1 MLIDVQTLFI
11 KSRLVPLIALAFG
24 LSTQPSFADVTSYA
38 RFDFNAGGLIS
49 SPISRGSS
57 KAAGNQKIV
66 AQDVYNVNSASSAAT
81 YTSPDSYVKYDRWA
95 NGLSAGEG
103 LASFNIFLYS
113 NYANASSWGQQLKLN
128 PSNDASVLSAT
139 AGAGWKYNVVSMNQN
154 NAGLTPGST
163 TYGYSIQWYTTN
175 ENSRIRSGS
184 DLAGFSFTAP
194 VELFDSTTNDTWAVK
209 NGGSYAVWF
218 GTQNRPGDTLFTA
231 PDNFIQ
237 PIKFDNNWEGSATTD
252 TFASGV
258 NSVWNGTMM
267 LNATV
272 IPEPTTGSLILVSLT
287 IGAFLRRRRTPS
299 V

>member
-1 MLIDVQTLFI
+1 MA
-11 KSRLVPLIALAFG
+11 S
-24 LSTQPSFADVTSYA
+24 PSFADVTSYT
-38 RFDFNAGGLIS
+38 RFDFNAGHLITA
-49 SPISRGSS
+49 PINQGSS
-57 KAAGNQKIV
+57 KAAGNQKVV
-66 AQDVYNVNSASSAAT
+66 AQDIYNVNSASSAST
-81 YTSPDSYVKYDRWA
+81 YTTANSYVKYDHWA

-139 AGAGWKYNVVSMNQN
+139 AGAGWNYKVVSMNQN

-194 VELFDSTTNDTWAVK
+194 FELFNSETSDTWAVK

-218 GTQNRPGDTLFTA
+218 GTQNRPDDVLFTA
-231 PDNFIQ
+231 PNNYIQ
-237 PIKFDNNWEGSATTD
+237 PLKFDNKWEGGAVAD
-252 TFASGV
+252 TFASGA

-272 IPEPTTGSLILVSLT
+272 LAIPEPATGSLVLVSLT
-287 IGAFLRRRRTPS
+287 IAALLRRRRTPS

>member
-1 MLIDVQTLFI
+1 MLNVRSTHHLPLLL
-11 KSRLVPLIALAFG
+11 LVAMA
-24 LSTQPSFADVTSYA
+24 SPSFADVTSYT
-38 RFDFNAGGLIS
+38 RFDFNAGHLITA
-49 SPISRGSS
+49 PINQGSS
-57 KAAGNQKIV
+57 KAAGNQKVV
-66 AQDVYNVNSASSAAT
+66 AKDIYNVNSASSAST
-81 YTSPDSYVKYDRWA
+81 YTTANSYVKYDHWA

-139 AGAGWKYNVVSMNQN
+139 AGAGWNYKVVSMNQN

-194 VELFDSTTNDTWAVK
+194 VELFNSETSDTWDVK
-209 NGGSYAVWF
+209 HGGSYAVWF
-218 GTQNRPGDTLFTA
+218 GTQNRPGDLLFTA

-237 PIKFDNNWEGSATTD
+237 PIKFDNNWEGGATAD
-252 TFASGV
+252 TFASGD

-272 IPEPTTGSLILVSLT
+272 LAIPEPTTGSLVLVSLS
-287 IGAFLRRRRTPS
+287 IGALLRRRRTLS
-299 V
+299 S

>member
-1 MLIDVQTLFI
+1 MLNVRSTH
-11 KSRLVPLIALAFG
+11 RLPLLLLVAMA
-24 LSTQPSFADVTSYA
+24 SPSFADVTSYT
-38 RFDFNAGGLIS
+38 RFDFNAGHLITA
-49 SPISRGSS
+49 PINQGSS
-57 KAAGNQKIV
+57 KAAGNQKVV
-66 AQDVYNVNSASSAAT
+66 AKDIYNVNSASSAST
-81 YTSPDSYVKYDRWA
+81 YTTANSYVKYDHWA

-139 AGAGWKYNVVSMNQN
+139 AGAGWNYKVVSMNQN

-194 VELFDSTTNDTWAVK
+194 VELFNSETSDTWDVK
-209 NGGSYAVWF
+209 HGGSYAVWF
-218 GTQNRPGDTLFTA
+218 GTQNRPGDLLFTA

>member
-1 MLIDVQTLFI
+1 MLIVRSTR
-11 KSRLVPLIALAFG
+11 RLPLLLLVAMA
-24 LSTQPSFADVTSYA
+24 SPSFADVTSYT
-38 RFDFNAGGLIS
+38 RFDFNAGHLITA
-49 SPISRGSS
+49 PINQGSS
-57 KAAGNQKIV
+57 KAAGNQKVV
-66 AQDVYNVNSASSAAT
+66 ARDVYNVNSASSAST
-81 YTSPDSYVKYDRWA
+81 YTTANSYVKYDHWA

-139 AGAGWKYNVVSMNQN
+139 AGAGWNYKVVSMNQN

-194 VELFDSTTNDTWAVK
+194 VELFNSETSDTWDVK
-209 NGGSYAVWF
+209 HGGSYAVWF
-218 GTQNRPGDTLFTA
+218 GTQNRPGDLLFTA

-237 PIKFDNNWEGSATTD
+237 PIKFDNNWEGGATAD
-252 TFASGV
+252 TFASGD

-272 IPEPTTGSLILVSLT
+272 LAIPEPTTGSLVLVSLS
-287 IGAFLRRRRTPS
+287 IGALLRRRRTLS
-299 V
+299 S

>member
-1 MLIDVQTLFI
+1 M
-11 KSRLVPLIALAFG
+11 KSQLALLIALAVG
-24 LSTQPSFADVTSYA
+24 LSTQPSFADVTSYS
-38 RFDFNAGGLIS
+38 RFDFNAGHLITGPLS
-49 SPISRGSS
+49 QGSS
-57 KAAGNQKIV
+57 KAAGNQKVV
-66 AQDVYNVNSASSAAT
+66 AQNAYNVNSASSAST
-81 YTSPDSYVKYDRWA
+81 YTTANSYIKYDHWA
-95 NGLSAGEG
+95 NGLSSGEG

-139 AGAGWKYNVVSMNQN
+139 AGAGWNYKVVSMSQN
-154 NAGLTPGST
+154 NAGLTPGSV

-194 VELFDSTTNDTWAVK
+194 VELFNSETNDTWAVK
-209 NGGSYAVWF
+209 HGGSYAVWF
-218 GTQNRPGDTLFTA
+218 GTQNRPGDLLFTA

-237 PIKFDNNWEGSATTD
+237 PIKFDNNWEGGATAD
-252 TFASGV
+252 TFASGD

-272 IPEPTTGSLILVSLT
+272 IPEPTTGSLVLVSLT
-287 IGAFLRRRRTPS
+287 IGALLRRRRTLS
-299 V
+299 S

>member
-1 MLIDVQTLFI
+1 MLNVRSTH
-11 KSRLVPLIALAFG
+11 RLPLLLLVAMA
-24 LSTQPSFADVTSYA
+24 SPSFADVTSYT
-38 RFDFNAGGLIS
+38 RFDFNAGHLITA
-49 SPISRGSS
+49 PINQGSS
-57 KAAGNQKIV
+57 KAAGNQKVV
-66 AQDVYNVNSASSAAT
+66 AKDIYNVNSASSAST
-81 YTSPDSYVKYDRWA
+81 YTTANSYVKYDHWA

-139 AGAGWKYNVVSMNQN
+139 AGAGWNYKVVSMNQN

-194 VELFDSTTNDTWAVK
+194 VELFNSETSDTWDVK
-209 NGGSYAVWF
+209 HGGSYAVWF
-218 GTQNRPGDTLFTA
+218 GTQNRPGDLLFTA

-237 PIKFDNNWEGSATTD
+237 PIKFDNNWEGGATAD
-252 TFASGV
+252 TFASGD

-272 IPEPTTGSLILVSLT
+272 LAIPEPTTGSLVLVSLS
-287 IGAFLRRRRTPS
+287 IGALLRRRRTLS
-299 V
+299 S

>member
-1 MLIDVQTLFI
+1 MLDVRSTH
-11 KSRLVPLIALAFG
+11 RLPLLLLVAMA
-24 LSTQPSFADVTSYA
+24 SPSFADVTSYT
-38 RFDFNAGGLIS
+38 RFDFNAGHLITA
-49 SPISRGSS
+49 PINQGSS
-57 KAAGNQKIV
+57 KAAGNQKVV
-66 AQDVYNVNSASSAAT
+66 AKDIYNVNSASSAST
-81 YTSPDSYVKYDRWA
+81 YTTANSYVKYDHWA

-139 AGAGWKYNVVSMNQN
+139 AGAGWNYKVVSMNQN

-194 VELFDSTTNDTWAVK
+194 VELFNSETSDTWDVK
-209 NGGSYAVWF
+209 HGGSYAVWF
-218 GTQNRPGDTLFTA
+218 GTQNRPGDLLFTA

>member
-1 MLIDVQTLFI
+1 MA
-11 KSRLVPLIALAFG
+11 S
-24 LSTQPSFADVTSYA
+24 PSFADVTSYT
-38 RFDFNAGGLIS
+38 RFDFNAGHLITA
-49 SPISRGSS
+49 PINQGSS
-57 KAAGNQKIV
+57 KAAGNQKVV
-66 AQDVYNVNSASSAAT
+66 AKDIYNVNSASSAST
-81 YTSPDSYVKYDRWA
+81 YTTANSYVKYDHWA

-139 AGAGWKYNVVSMNQN
+139 AGAGWNYKVVSMNQN

-194 VELFDSTTNDTWAVK
+194 VELFNSETSDTWDVK
-209 NGGSYAVWF
+209 HGGSYAVWF
-218 GTQNRPGDTLFTA
+218 GTQNRPGDLLFTA

-237 PIKFDNNWEGSATTD
+237 PIKFDNNWEGGATAD
-252 TFASGV
+252 TFASGD

-272 IPEPTTGSLILVSLT
+272 LAIPEPTTGSLVLVSLS
-287 IGAFLRRRRTPS
+287 IGALLRRRRTLS
-299 V
+299 S

>member
-1 MLIDVQTLFI
+1 MA
-11 KSRLVPLIALAFG
+11 S
-24 LSTQPSFADVTSYA
+24 PSFADVTSYT
-38 RFDFNAGGLIS
+38 RFDFNAGHLITA
-49 SPISRGSS
+49 PINQGSS
-57 KAAGNQKIV
+57 KAAGNQKVV
-66 AQDVYNVNSASSAAT
+66 AQDIYNVNSASSAST
-81 YTSPDSYVKYDRWA
+81 YTTANSYVKYDHWA

-113 NYANASSWGQQLKLN
+113 NYANASSWGQKLTLN

-139 AGAGWKYNVVSMNQN
+139 AGAGWNYKVVSMNQN

-194 VELFDSTTNDTWAVK
+194 VELFNSETNDTWDVK
-209 NGGSYAVWF
+209 HGGSYAVWF
-218 GTQNRPGDTLFTA
+218 GTQNRPGDLLFTA

-237 PIKFDNNWEGSATTD
+237 PIKFDNNWEGGATAD
-252 TFASGV
+252 TFASGD

-272 IPEPTTGSLILVSLT
+272 LAIPEPTTGSLVLVSLT
-287 IGAFLRRRRTPS
+287 IGALLRRRRTLS
-299 V
+299 S

>member
-1 MLIDVQTLFI
+1 MLNVRSTH
-11 KSRLVPLIALAFG
+11 RLPLLLLVAMA
-24 LSTQPSFADVTSYA
+24 SPSFADVTSYT
-38 RFDFNAGGLIS
+38 RFDFNAGHLITA
-49 SPISRGSS
+49 PINQGSS
-57 KAAGNQKIV
+57 KAAGNQKVV
-66 AQDVYNVNSASSAAT
+66 AKDIYNVNSASSAST
-81 YTSPDSYVKYDRWA
+81 YTTANSYVKYDHWA

-139 AGAGWKYNVVSMNQN
+139 AGAGWNYKVVSMNQN

-194 VELFDSTTNDTWAVK
+194 VELFNSETSDTWDVK
-209 NGGSYAVWF
+209 HGGSYAVWF
-218 GTQNRPGDTLFTA
+218 GTQNRPGDLLFTA

-237 PIKFDNNWEGSATTD
+237 PIKFDNNWEGGATAD
-252 TFASGV
+252 TFASGD

-272 IPEPTTGSLILVSLT
+272 LAIPEPTTGSLVLVSLT
-287 IGAFLRRRRTPS
+287 IGALLRRRRTLS
-299 V
+299 S

>member
-1 MLIDVQTLFI
+1 MQTLFI
-11 KSRLVPLIALAFG
+11 KSRLVPLIALAVG
-24 LSTQPSFADVTSYA
+24 LSTQPSSADVTSYA

-49 SPISRGSS
+49 PPISRGNS
-57 KAAGNQKIV
+57 KGAGNQKIV

-128 PSNDASVLSAT
+128 PSNNASVLSAT

-218 GTQNRPGDTLFTA
+218 GTQNRPGDNLFTA

-237 PIKFDNNWEGSATTD
+237 PIKFDNNWEGGATGD

-272 IPEPTTGSLILVSLT
+272 IPEPTTGSLVLVSLT
-287 IGAFLRRRRTPS
+287 IGAFLRRRRAPS
-299 V
+299 S

>member
-1 MLIDVQTLFI
+1 MQTLFI
-11 KSRLVPLIALAFG
+11 KSRLVPLIALAVG

-38 RFDFNAGGLIS
+38 RFDFNAGFLTSGPL
-49 SPISRGSS
+49 SRGSS

-66 AQDVYNVNSASSAAT
+66 AQDVYNVNSATSAAT

-103 LASFNIFLYS
+103 LASFIIFLYS

-128 PSNDASVLSAT
+128 SSNDASVLSAT
-139 AGAGWKYNVVSMNQN
+139 AGAGWNYKVVSMNQN
-154 NAGLTPGST
+154 SAGLTPGST

-237 PIKFDNNWEGSATTD
+237 PIKFDNNWEGGATGD
-252 TFASGV
+252 TFASSV

-272 IPEPTTGSLILVSLT
+272 IPEPTTGSLVLVSLT

>member
-1 MLIDVQTLFI
+1 VQTLFI
-11 KSRLVPLIALAFG
+11 KSRLVSLIALAVG
-24 LSTQPSFADVTSYA
+24 LFTQPTFADVTSYA

-49 SPISRGSS
+49 SPISRGTS

-66 AQDVYNVNSASSAAT
+66 AQDVYNVNSANSAAT
-81 YTSPDSYVKYDRWA
+81 YTSPNSYVNYDHWA

-113 NYANASSWGQQLKLN
+113 NYANASTWGQQLKLN

-237 PIKFDNNWEGSATTD
+237 PIKFDNNWEGGAIGD

-272 IPEPTTGSLILVSLT
+272 IPVIPEPTTGSLVLVSLT

-299 V
+299 L

>member
-1 MLIDVQTLFI
+1 MQTLFI
-11 KSRLVPLIALAFG
+11 KSRLVPLIALAVG

-49 SPISRGSS
+49 SPISRGTS

-218 GTQNRPGDTLFTA
+218 GTQNRLGDTLFTA

-237 PIKFDNNWEGSATTD
+237 PIKFDNNWEGSATAD

>member
-1 MLIDVQTLFI
+1 MLNVRSTH
-11 KSRLVPLIALAFG
+11 RLPLLLLVAMA
-24 LSTQPSFADVTSYA
+24 SPSFADVTSYT
-38 RFDFNAGGLIS
+38 RFDFNAGHLITA
-49 SPISRGSS
+49 PINQGSS
-57 KAAGNQKIV
+57 KAAGNQKVV
-66 AQDVYNVNSASSAAT
+66 AKDIYNVNSASSAST
-81 YTSPDSYVKYDRWA
+81 YTTANSYVKYDHWA

-218 GTQNRPGDTLFTA
+218 GTQNRLGDTLFTA

>member
-1 MLIDVQTLFI
+1 MFI
-11 KSRLVPLIALAFG
+11 KSRLVPLIALAVG
-24 LSTQPSFADVTSYA
+24 LSTQPSVADVTSYT
-38 RFDFNAGGLIS
+38 RFDFNAGHLITA
-49 SPISRGSS
+49 PINQGSS
-57 KAAGNQKIV
+57 KAAGNQKVV
-66 AQDVYNVNSASSAAT
+66 AQNIYDVNSASSAST
-81 YTSPDSYVKYDRWA
+81 YTTANSYVKYDHWA

-139 AGAGWKYNVVSMNQN
+139 AGAGWNYKVVSMAQN
-154 NAGLTPGST
+154 NAGLTPGSI

-194 VELFDSTTNDTWAVK
+194 VELFNSETNDTWDVK
-209 NGGSYAVWF
+209 HGGSYAVWF

-231 PDNFIQ
+231 ADNFIQ
-237 PIKFDNNWEGSATTD
+237 PIKFDENWEGGRTD
-252 TFASGV
+252 TFASGD

-272 IPEPTTGSLILVSLT
+272 LTIPEPTTGSLVLVSLT

>member
-1 MLIDVQTLFI
+1 MLNVRSTH
-11 KSRLVPLIALAFG
+11 RLPLLLLVAMA
-24 LSTQPSFADVTSYA
+24 SPSFADVTSYT
-38 RFDFNAGGLIS
+38 RFDFNAGHLITA
-49 SPISRGSS
+49 PINQGSS
-57 KAAGNQKIV
+57 KAAGNQKVV
-66 AQDVYNVNSASSAAT
+66 AKDIYNVNSASSAST
-81 YTSPDSYVKYDRWA
+81 YTTANSYVKYDHWA

-139 AGAGWKYNVVSMNQN
+139 AGAGWNYKVVSMNQN

-194 VELFDSTTNDTWAVK
+194 VELFNSETNDTWAVK
-209 NGGSYAVWF
+209 HGGSYAVWF
-218 GTQNRPGDTLFTA
+218 GTQNRPGDLLFTA

>member
-1 MLIDVQTLFI
+1 MLNVRSTHHLPLLL
-11 KSRLVPLIALAFG
+11 LVAMA
-24 LSTQPSFADVTSYA
+24 SPSFADVTSYT
-38 RFDFNAGGLIS
+38 RFDFNAGHLITA
-49 SPISRGSS
+49 PINQGSS
-57 KAAGNQKIV
+57 KAAGNQKVV
-66 AQDVYNVNSASSAAT
+66 AKDIYNVNSASSAST
-81 YTSPDSYVKYDRWA
+81 YTTANSYVKYDHWA

-139 AGAGWKYNVVSMNQN
+139 AGAGWNYKVVSMNQN

-194 VELFDSTTNDTWAVK
+194 VELFNSETNDTWAVK
-209 NGGSYAVWF
+209 HGGSYAVWF
-218 GTQNRPGDTLFTA
+218 GTQNRPGDLLFTA

-237 PIKFDNNWEGSATTD
+237 PIKFDNNWEDGATAD
-252 TFASGV
+252 TFASGS

-287 IGAFLRRRRTPS
+287 IGAFLRRRRTHS

>member
-11 KSRLVPLIALAFG
+11 KSRLAPLIALALG
-24 LSTQPSFADVTSYA
+24 LSTQPSFADVTSYT
-38 RFDFNAGGLIS
+38 RFDFNAGHVITA
-49 SPISRGSS
+49 PINQGSS
-57 KAAGNQKIV
+57 KAAGNQKVV
-66 AQDVYNVNSASSAAT
+66 AQDIYNVNSASSAST
-81 YTSPDSYVKYDRWA
+81 YTTANSYVKYDHWA

-139 AGAGWKYNVVSMNQN
+139 AGAGWNYKVVSMNQN

-194 VELFDSTTNDTWAVK
+194 VELFNSETNDTWDVK
-209 NGGSYAVWF
+209 HGGSYAVWF
-218 GTQNRPGDTLFTA
+218 GTQNRPGDLLFTA

-237 PIKFDNNWEGSATTD
+237 PIKFDNNWEGSATAD

-272 IPEPTTGSLILVSLT
+272 IPEPTTGSLVLVSLT
-287 IGAFLRRRRTPS
+287 IGAFLRRRRNPS

>member
-1 MLIDVQTLFI
+1 METVFI
-11 KSRLVPLIALAFG
+11 KSRLVPLIALAVG

-38 RFDFNAGGLIS
+38 RFDFNAGFLTSGPL
-49 SPISRGSS
+49 SRGSS
-57 KAAGNQKIV
+57 KAAGNQKTV
-66 AQDVYNVNSASSAAT
+66 AQDVYNVNSATSAAT

-103 LASFNIFLYS
+103 IASFNIFLYS
-113 NYANASSWGQQLKLN
+113 NYANAASWGQQLKLN
-128 PSNDASVLSAT
+128 PSNDAFGLSAT
-139 AGAGWKYNVVSMNQN
+139 AGDGWNYKVVSMNQDN
-154 NAGLTPGST
+154 SGLTPGSA

-175 ENSRIRSGS
+175 ENFRIRNGS
-184 DLAGFSFTAP
+184 DLPGFSFTAP

-218 GTQNRPGDTLFTA
+218 GTQNRPGDVFTA

-237 PIKFDNNWEGSATTD
+237 PIKFDNNWEDGATGD

-267 LNATV
+267 LSAAV
-272 IPEPTTGSLILVSLT
+272 IPEPTTGSLVLVSLT

-299 V
+299 SI

>member
-1 MLIDVQTLFI
+1 MA
-11 KSRLVPLIALAFG
+11 S
-24 LSTQPSFADVTSYA
+24 PSFADVTSYT
-38 RFDFNAGGLIS
+38 RFDFNAGHLITA
-49 SPISRGSS
+49 PINQGSS
-57 KAAGNQKIV
+57 KAAGNQKVV
-66 AQDVYNVNSASSAAT
+66 AQDIYNVNSASSAST
-81 YTSPDSYVKYDRWA
+81 YTTANSYVKYDHWA

-139 AGAGWKYNVVSMNQN
+139 AGAGWNYKVVNMNQN

-194 VELFDSTTNDTWAVK
+194 VELFNSETNDTWDVK
-209 NGGSYAVWF
+209 HGGSYAVWF
-218 GTQNRPGDTLFTA
+218 GTQNRPGDVLFTA

-237 PIKFDNNWEGSATTD
+237 PIKFDNSWEGGTAAD
-252 TFASGV
+252 TFASGD

-272 IPEPTTGSLILVSLT
+272 LTIPEPTTGSLVLVSLT

>member
-1 MLIDVQTLFI
+1 MQTLFI
-11 KSRLVPLIALAFG
+11 KSRLAPLIALALG
-24 LSTQPSFADVTSYA
+24 LSTQPSFADVTSYT
-38 RFDFNAGGLIS
+38 RFDFNAGHLITG
-49 SPISRGSS
+49 PVNQGSS
-57 KAAGNQKIV
+57 KAAGNQKVV
-66 AQDVYNVNSASSAAT
+66 AQDIYNVNSASSAST
-81 YTSPDSYVKYDRWA
+81 YTTANSYVKYDHWA

-139 AGAGWKYNVVSMNQN
+139 AGAGWNYKVVSMNQN

-194 VELFDSTTNDTWAVK
+194 VELFNSETSDTWDVK
-209 NGGSYAVWF
+209 HGGSYAVWF
-218 GTQNRPGDTLFTA
+218 GTQNRPGDLLFTA

>member
-1 MLIDVQTLFI
+1 MLDVRSTH
-11 KSRLVPLIALAFG
+11 RLPLLLLVAMA
-24 LSTQPSFADVTSYA
+24 SPSFADVTSYT
-38 RFDFNAGGLIS
+38 RFDFNAGHLITA
-49 SPISRGSS
+49 PINQGSS
-57 KAAGNQKIV
+57 KAAGNQKVV
-66 AQDVYNVNSASSAAT
+66 AKDIYNVNSASSAST
-81 YTSPDSYVKYDRWA
+81 YTTANSYVKYDHWA

-139 AGAGWKYNVVSMNQN
+139 AGAGWNYKVVSMNQN

-194 VELFDSTTNDTWAVK
+194 VELFNSETSDTWDVK
-209 NGGSYAVWF
+209 HGGSYAVWF
-218 GTQNRPGDTLFTA
+218 GTQNRPGDLLFTA

-237 PIKFDNNWEGSATTD
+237 PIKFDNNWEGGATAD
-252 TFASGV
+252 TFASGD

-272 IPEPTTGSLILVSLT
+272 LAIPEPTTGSLVLVSLS
-287 IGAFLRRRRTPS
+287 IGALLRRRRTLS
-299 V
+299 S

>member
-1 MLIDVQTLFI
+1 MQTLFI
-11 KSRLVPLIALAFG
+11 KSRLIPLIALAVG

-38 RFDFNAGGLIS
+38 RFDFNAGFLTSGPL
-49 SPISRGSS
+49 SRGSS

-66 AQDVYNVNSASSAAT
+66 AQDVYNLNSATSAAT

-103 LASFNIFLYS
+103 IASFNIFLYS
-113 NYANASSWGQQLKLN
+113 NYANAASWGQQLKL
-128 PSNDASVLSAT
+128 PASNSAFGLSAT
-139 AGAGWKYNVVSMNQN
+139 AGDGWNYKVVSMNQDN
-154 NAGLTPGST
+154 SGLTPGSA
-163 TYGYSIQWYTTN
+163 TYGYSIQWWTTN
-175 ENSRIRSGS
+175 ENSRINGS
-184 DLAGFSFTAP
+184 SLPGFSFTAP

-237 PIKFDNNWEGSATTD
+237 PIKFDNNWEGGAAGD

-267 LNATV
+267 LSAAVV
-272 IPEPTTGSLILVSLT
+272 IPEPTTGSLVLVSLT
-287 IGAFLRRRRTPS
+287 IGAVLRRRRSPS
-299 V
+299 L

>member
-1 MLIDVQTLFI
+1 MQTLFI
-11 KSRLVPLIALAFG
+11 KSRLAPLIALALG
-24 LSTQPSFADVTSYA
+24 LSTQPSFADVTSYT
-38 RFDFNAGGLIS
+38 RFDFNAGHLITG
-49 SPISRGSS
+49 PVNQGSS
-57 KAAGNQKIV
+57 KAAGNQKVV
-66 AQDVYNVNSASSAAT
+66 AQDIYNVNSASSAST
-81 YTSPDSYVKYDRWA
+81 YTTANSYVKYDHWA

-113 NYANASSWGQQLKLN
+113 DYANASSWGQQLKLN

-139 AGAGWKYNVVSMNQN
+139 AGAGWNYKVVRMNQN

-163 TYGYSIQWYTTN
+163 IYGYSIQWYTTN

-194 VELFDSTTNDTWAVK
+194 VELFNSETSDTWDVK
-209 NGGSYAVWF
+209 HGGSYAVWF
-218 GTQNRPGDTLFTA
+218 GTQNRPGDLLFTA

-237 PIKFDNNWEGSATTD
+237 PIKFDNNWEGGATAD

>member
-1 MLIDVQTLFI
+1 MKAVRSLHHFPILLFVAMG
-11 KSRLVPLIALAFG
+11 S
-24 LSTQPSFADVTSYA
+24 SSFADVTSYA
-38 RFDFNAGGLIS
+38 RFDFNAGGLTS
-49 SPISRGSS
+49 SPISRGTS
-57 KAAGNQKIV
+57 KAAGNQKVV
-66 AQDVYNVNSASSAAT
+66 AQDVYNVNSANSAAT
-81 YTSPDSYVKYDRWA
+81 YTSPNSYINYDRWA

-113 NYANASSWGQQLKLN
+113 NYSNASSWGQQLKLN

-139 AGAGWKYNVVSMNQN
+139 AGAGWNYKVVSMNQN

-237 PIKFDNNWEGSATTD
+237 PIKFDNNWEGGIAAD
-252 TFASGV
+252 TFASGD

-272 IPEPTTGSLILVSLT
+272 IPEPTTASLLLVSHT

>member
-1 MLIDVQTLFI
+1 MQTLFI
-11 KSRLVPLIALAFG
+11 KSRLVPLIALAVG
-24 LSTQPSFADVTSYA
+24 LSTQPSVADVTSYT
-38 RFDFNAGGLIS
+38 RFDFNAGHLITA
-49 SPISRGSS
+49 PINQGSS
-57 KAAGNQKIV
+57 KAAGNQKVV
-66 AQDVYNVNSASSAAT
+66 AQNIYDVNSASSAST
-81 YTSPDSYVKYDRWA
+81 YTTANSYVKYDHWA

-139 AGAGWKYNVVSMNQN
+139 AGAGWNYKVVSMAQN
-154 NAGLTPGST
+154 NAGLTPGSI

-218 GTQNRPGDTLFTA
+218 GTQNRPDDVFAG
-231 PDNFIQ
+231 PENFIQ
-237 PIKFDNNWEGSATTD
+237 PIKFDNNWEGGANGD

-272 IPEPTTGSLILVSLT
+272 IPVIPEPTTGSLILVSLT
-287 IGAFLRRRRTPS
+287 IGALLRRRRTPS
-299 V
+299 L

>member
-1 MLIDVQTLFI
+1 MNVRSTH
-11 KSRLVPLIALAFG
+11 RLPLLLLVAMA
-24 LSTQPSFADVTSYA
+24 SPSFADVTSYT
-38 RFDFNAGGLIS
+38 RFDFNAGHLITA
-49 SPISRGSS
+49 PINQGSS
-57 KAAGNQKIV
+57 KAAGNQKVV
-66 AQDVYNVNSASSAAT
+66 AKDIYNVNSASSAST
-81 YTSPDSYVKYDRWA
+81 YTTANSYVKYDHWA

-139 AGAGWKYNVVSMNQN
+139 AGAGWNYKVVSMNQN

-194 VELFDSTTNDTWAVK
+194 VELFNSETSDTWDVK
-209 NGGSYAVWF
+209 HGGSYAVWF
-218 GTQNRPGDTLFTA
+218 GTQNRPGDLLFTA

-237 PIKFDNNWEGSATTD
+237 PIKFDNNWEGGATAD
-252 TFASGV
+252 TFASGD

-272 IPEPTTGSLILVSLT
+272 LAIPEPTTGSLVLVSLT
-287 IGAFLRRRRTPS
+287 IGALLRRRRTLS
-299 V
+299 S